1 MSKVE
6 NIRHI
11 VNKNVASH
19 TAYTDLVDI
28 NIHFITGVAR
38 VLSKWGL
45 NWDPRLK
52 REGPKLFLDLTVPY
66 IYHIL
71 LYREVGQALWS
82 PLAKPLI
89 IHIDGNVILSVQGNQ
104 FQQTCERT
112 FFHCVIPEEA
122 ENVCTHTMG
131 GIICQTIP

>member
-1 MSKVE
+1 MSEVE

-11 VNKNVASH
+11 FNKNVAS
-19 TAYTDLVDI
+19 YTRASI
-28 NIHFITGVAR
+28 A
-38 VLSKWGL
+38 
-45 NWDPRLK
+45 
-52 REGPKLFLDLTVPY
+52 PKAKKGGAQAFLDLTVPY

-71 LYREVGQALWS
+71 LYREVDQALWS

-89 IHIDGNVILSVQGNQ
+89 IHIDGIVILSVQRNQ

-131 GIICQTIP
+131 GIICQTIPRPLKNV